1 MPKITAGVVVEFDQE
16 REEVTDVLL
25 DDVLLNVLYAY
36 ACPLSS
42 PKMIDTS
49 ESYTDDVDV
58 ANDEFA
64 S

>member
-1 MPKITAGVVVEFDQE
+1 MYKK
-16 REEVTDVLL
+16 VLHEPEDNRL
-25 DDVLLNVLYAY
+25 HALLKVLYAY

-42 PKMIDTS
+42 PKTIDTS
-49 ESYTDDVDV
+49 ESFTDDVDV